1 MILSGLQK
9 EKIVSFIDKAA
20 VFFFAALIFFLPISN
35 AVIESCF
42 GLIYLSFIAR
52 CIFKKPSLEAIKIF
66 FRNRI
71 NLSLLVFYIAIGLS
85 MFVSGPLF
93 KKSFHAWFFK
103 WGEGFLLFYFAQVF
117 IKKQHIKPLIIVFLC
132 SSFLVS
138 LDGIYQKAIGQDF
151 IRNFKLSQ
159 INSRAPRATFS
170 HYNDFA
176 AYLAV
181 VVFILFGLLATIKK
195 LLPRLALFSL
205 FLLIFAN
212 LFITYSRGAWLSL
225 IIVGILLMMFFTTRK

>member
-117 IKKQHIKPLIIVFLC
+117 LNKKQIKFLIGLFLY
-132 SSFLVS
+132 SAL
-138 LDGIYQKAIGQDF
+138 LINIDGLYQVIEGISF
-151 IRNFKLSQ
+151 IRNYPMLSHNN
-159 INSRAPRATFS
+159 ISASTATFS

-176 AYLAV
+176 TYLAV
-181 VVFILFGLLATIKK
+181 
-195 LLPRLALFSL
+195 S
-205 FLLIFAN
+205 
-212 LFITYSRGAWLSL
+212 
-225 IIVGILLMMFFTTRK
+225 